1 MARKNDTKPSLVVIF
16 VEGDTDEVLFKALIE
31 YYRIVSK
38 TELRPCKICNLR
50 GVTRYTSKLIA
61 KLQNEYLPE
70 ARKKDYRI
78 LTVCCSYDTDV
89 FEVRNPLMVNWDA
102 LRKTIHR
109 MGIQG
114 FVQLGIRSSIEDW
127 LLSDMEGICSFLN
140 LAVVPKS
147 LKGSNGNAKLSD
159 LFSRAK
165 RVYQKGCQTGQ
176 LVSSLNLEVIRRKYA
191 KELSELEHAL
201 NVYI

>member
-70 ARKKDYRI
+70 ARKKGY
-78 LTVCCSYDTDV
+78 
-89 FEVRNPLMVNWDA
+89 
-102 LRKTIHR
+102 
-109 MGIQG
+109 
-114 FVQLGIRSSIEDW
+114 
-127 LLSDMEGICSFLN
+127 
-140 LAVVPKS
+140 
-147 LKGSNGNAKLSD
+147 
-159 LFSRAK
+159 
-165 RVYQKGCQTGQ
+165 QTGQ

>member
-61 KLQNEYLPE
+61 KL
-70 ARKKDYRI
+70 
-78 LTVCCSYDTDV
+78 
-89 FEVRNPLMVNWDA
+89 
-102 LRKTIHR
+102 
-109 MGIQG
+109 
-114 FVQLGIRSSIEDW
+114 
-127 LLSDMEGICSFLN
+127 
-140 LAVVPKS
+140 
-147 LKGSNGNAKLSD
+147 SD

-165 RVYQKGCQTGQ
+165 RVYQKGYQTGQ